1 MNKKKLPHL
10 VTSVT
15 PHRISFAGGATDL
28 PKFYKKFG
36 GSFLNSSIDKFVY
49 VTVKRHSYFNTK
61 FRIMYSR
68 TENKNSIG
76 SIKND
81 IVRNCLKYLKF
92 KSPILIF
99 TSSDI
104 PTSSGLG
111 SSSAFTVGLL
121 NALNFMNG
129 KKVSKR
135 KLAEDACKIEIEL
148 MKKNCGIQDQYAA
161 AIGGINKYTVNKN
174 GKVNIFKLKQ
184 NKNIKEIFDNLI
196 LVETKKYR
204 SANKI
209 SKSYKF
215 EKKVLVSLKKNVP
228 LFEKIISEKKL
239 NLREIGIF
247 LNKGWS
253 DKKKLS
259 NKVSHSRFD
268 KIYNDF
274 IKFGAYGGKL
284 VGAGGGGFFLFV
296 MPKIKQK
303 KIYPTY
309 KKHNIIKIKYQ
320 DQGSKILNKLYV

>member
-1 MNKKKLPHL
+1 MYKKKLPHL

-28 PKFYKKFG
+28 PKFYEKFG
-36 GSFLNSSIDKFVY
+36 GSFLNSAIDKFVY
-49 VTVKRHSYFNTK
+49 VTVKKHNYFNTK

-68 TENKNSIG
+68 TENKDSIG
-76 SIKND
+76 SIQND

-111 SSSAFTVGLL
+111 SSSSFTVGLL
-121 NALNFMNG
+121 NALYFMSG
-129 KKVSKR
+129 KKVSKK
-135 KLAEDACKIEIEL
+135 KLAEDACKIEIKL

-161 AIGGINKYTVNKN
+161 AIGGINKYTINKN

-184 NKNIKEIFDNLI
+184 NKKIREIFDNLI
-196 LVETKKYR
+196 LVETRKYR
-204 SANKI
+204 SGDKI

-215 EKKVLVSLKKNVP
+215 EKNILESLKKNVR

-239 NLREIGIF
+239 NLRELGSF
-247 LNKGWS
+247 LDKGWAY
-253 DKKKLS
+253 KKKLS
-259 NKVSHSRFD
+259 NKISHSRFD

-284 VGAGGGGFFLFV
+284 VGAGGGGFFLFL
-296 MPKIKQK
+296 MPKRKQK
-303 KIYPTY
+303 KIYPRY
-309 KKHNIIKIKYQ
+309 EKHKIIKIRYYN
-320 DQGSKILNKLYV
+320 QGSKILNKLYV